1 MGDRIKNDREKM
13 LFLSFNSTVD
23 NEYANG
29 NDKDPRDPGT
39 LDLDRGDE
47 RGSLKK
53 GANLRKSNI
62 PRSYKSKDVKEA
74 LGSGKEKEKIEPKKK
89 HILKNAF
96 NGDNAFD
103 VPVKDVLRDTY
114 TVEKTLALLVV
125 FTTSYQLLCSFHCRE
140 CIALLHRLPRQ
151 HFLCGWVQH
160 ILGRA
165 YCEVNEYKQA
175 SLALREMLRLEPF
188 KVTGTETLSTAL
200 WHLKK
205 DKELCSLAAQVIEV
219 DKNCPE
225 TWCVV
230 GNCFSLQKEPEV
242 ALKYFQRALQVDS
255 TFTYAHTLCGHELAN
270 NEDLDKAIQ
279 SFRSS
284 LHHDERHY
292 NAWYGL
298 GSVYYRQEKYE
309 MAEYHFRRALAINAV
324 SSVLRCYLSMSLHAQ
339 NDDIKSAEAL
349 DILILAC
356 QVDPKNCQ
364 LHYQR
369 AHLLLGQ
376 DLCEEAIE
384 ALEVVLTLAP
394 KEPPVY
400 SMLGSIHQR
409 LGNTS
414 DALRFFNVAISLDPK
429 ESAALK
435 AIIEGIEEPS
445 TTEEIIESFID

>member
-1 MGDRIKNDREKM
+1 
-13 LFLSFNSTVD
+13 LFMSFNSTVD
-23 NEYANG
+23 NGHEIG
-29 NDKDPRDPGT
+29 DGIDPGD
-39 LDLDRGDE
+39 LGGLVLDRGGE
-47 RGSLKK
+47 RGSSQK
-53 GANLRKSNI
+53 GGGGAAGSTLRKSNI
-62 PRSYKSKDVKEA
+62 PRSFRSKDVREPVNNGKDKGKSEYKKERIFKNEFDGGHH
-74 LGSGKEKEKIEPKKK
+74 GS
-89 HILKNAF
+89 
-96 NGDNAFD
+96 D
-103 VPVKDVLRDTY
+103 VPVRDVFRDVLRDTC

-125 FTTSYQLLCSFHCRE
+125 FTTSYQLLCSFYCRE

-151 HFLCGWVQH
+151 HFLCGWVQQT
-160 ILGRA
+160 LGKA
-165 YCEVNEYKQA
+165 YCELNEYKQA

-188 KVTGTETLSTAL
+188 KVDGTETLSTAL

-205 DKELCSLAAQVIEV
+205 DKELCSLAALVVEV

-242 ALKYFQRALQVDS
+242 ALKYFQRALQVDPS
-255 TFTYAHTLCGHELAN
+255 FTYAHTLCGHELAN

-298 GSVYYRQEKYE
+298 GSVFFRQEKYE
-309 MAEYHFRRALAINAV
+309 MAEYHFRRALAINSV
-324 SSVLRCYLSMSLHAQ
+324 SSVLRCYLCMSLHEQ
-339 NDDIKSAEAL
+339 NDEVKSAEAL
-349 DILILAC
+349 DILMVAC
-356 QVDPKNCQ
+356 KVDPKNCQ

-376 DLCEEAIE
+376 DLYEEAIE

-400 SMLGSIHQR
+400 SMLGTAC
-409 LGNTS
+409 LY
-414 DALRFFNVAISLDPK
+414 
-429 ESAALK
+429 
-435 AIIEGIEEPS
+435 
-445 TTEEIIESFID
+445 